1 MKEFT
6 TSARVIYIS
15 GINDL
20 TINNDTNLC
29 REYKQITE
37 RTNTVRKKKFDLV
50 KAAAK
55 LGLTENTKDLSD
67 KISALATKYGI
78 NYKAAQN
85 ALFNMWKFGWI
96 DGHNKS
102 ATFKKVVPISC
113 SIVDTTNGNRWN
125 AEDGAYVTFK
135 DNANEEYKITFNCRA
150 RIHENSTR
158 LALGTKKLSE
168 LTEKDKMNIV
178 GFYLRNSYSD
188 TLRKFNISP
197 AILSKILRQQACNPK
212 TKRGMVY
219 TDAMMKSNSYVLA
232 KRANAKIHKDYKTV
246 GGKNKRLDKLV
257 TKMSAIQLAA
267 LYQAADN
274 VLNGGNTPLFK
285 SHSNSHPMDGARL
298 RARIR
303 AAE

>member
-6 TSARVIYIS
+6 TSVTTIYIS

-29 REYKQITE
+29 REYKQIIE
-37 RTNTVRKKKFDLV
+37 RTNTLRKKKFDLV

-55 LGLTENTKDLSD
+55 LGITENTKDLQE

-78 NYKAAQN
+78 EYAIARK

-96 DGHNKS
+96 DGRNKS
-102 ATFKKVVPISC
+102 ATFKKVTPTVC
-113 SIVDTTNGNRWN
+113 FIVDKTNGNRWSV
-125 AEDGAYVTFK
+125 EDGACVTFR
-135 DNANEEYKITFNCRA
+135 DNANEEYKITFDNR
-150 RIHENSTR
+150 RGIHEHTAR
-158 LALGTKKLSE
+158 LSSGTKKLSE

-178 GFYLRNSYSD
+178 GFYLRNSHGD

-197 AILSKILRQQACNPK
+197 ATLSVVLRQQACNPK

-219 TDAMMKSNSYVLA
+219 TDAMMQSNSYVLA

-246 GGKNKRLDKLV
+246 GGKNKKFDKAI